1 MKIINIHIMKKIT
14 FSILFVWLSL
24 SLWAARQP
32 EFSTAGFFR
41 LDNSG
46 REVYSM
52 NPAWRFHKGAV
63 ESAETKEFND
73 KDWTVVSLPDGIE
86 YLPTEASGC
95 INYQGEVWYRKHF
108 TPDAVLKGKKLFLH
122 FEAIMGKSK
131 VFVNGKLL
139 TEHFGGYLPV
149 IADVTDVLDWN
160 GDNVIAVWADNS
172 DDPSYPPGKA
182 QDVLDYTY
190 FGGIYRDCW
199 LIAHNNVFITDPNY
213 ENEVA
218 GGGLF
223 VAFGK
228 VSDAL
233 AEVQLKIHV
242 RNATKNPFSGRVEY
256 MLLQPDGTEV
266 ARLSDKIQVKAG
278 RATTVSDRMPVK
290 QPMLWTPSTPT
301 LYNLLVRVLDKEGNV
316 IDGYRRRIGIRSIE
330 FKGKDGF
337 YLNGRPYGK
346 PLIGANRH
354 QDFAVVGNAVANS
367 IHWRDAKKLKDV
379 GMEIIR
385 NAHCPQD
392 PAFMDACD
400 ELGLFVIV
408 NTPGW
413 QFWNDAPE
421 FAQRVYSDIRNVVRR
436 DRNHPS
442 VWLWEPILNET
453 WYPADFAKNTRDIV
467 DAEYPYPYCYSGS
480 DSEARGHEN
489 FSVYFAHPA
498 NMQDAS
504 KEIDPTKT
512 YFTREWGDNVDDWSS
527 HNSPSRVARNWG
539 EQPMRVQAQHYACPY
554 YPVTSYDVLYKQSP
568 QHVGGCLWHS
578 FDHQRGYHPDP
589 FYGGLMDVFRQPK
602 YSYYMFMAQR
612 PAVKNDRNAGSGPMV
627 YIAHEM
633 TPFSGKDVTVYSNC
647 DEVRLTFNKGGKTYT
662 YKKDKNRPGMPSPVI
677 TFPDVYDFM
686 VDKAFSR
693 TQKQDDVYLLAE
705 GLIDGKVVA
714 THKVVPARR
723 PEKILLWMDNEG
735 TDLKADGSDFVTVV
749 AAVADKNGNI
759 KRLNNYNIR
768 FSIEGEGR
776 LLGGP
781 EVLANPVPVKW
792 GTAPVLVQSTLKPGK
807 IRITASVLFE
817 GSQMPISGELEF
829 ESKPSVFPLVYDA
842 ADAARIP
849 LGSASAGQNT
859 ASKTDAEREVER
871 LRKELN
877 TLKLKE
883 VERQQSEFGEK
894 E

>member
-1 MKIINIHIMKKIT
+1 MKKIT

-63 ESAETKEFND
+63 EGAETKEFND

-108 TPDAVLKGKKLFLH
+108 TPDAALKGKKLFLH

-354 QDFAVVGNAVANS
+354 QDFAIVGNAVANS

-489 FSVYFAHPA
+489 FPVYFAHPA

-686 VDKAFSR
+686 MDKAFSR

-781 EVLANPVPVKW
+781 GVLANPVPVKW

-842 ADAARIP
+842 ADAACIP

-859 ASKTDAEREVER
+859 TSKTDAEREVER

>member
-108 TPDAVLKGKKLFLH
+108 TPDATLKGKKLFLH

-489 FSVYFAHPA
+489 FPVYFAHPA

-781 EVLANPVPVKW
+781 GVLANPVPVKW

>member
-1 MKIINIHIMKKIT
+1 MKKIT

-108 TPDAVLKGKKLFLH
+108 TPDAALKGKKLFLH

-139 TEHFGGYLPV
+139 TENFGGYLPV

-160 GDNVIAVWADNS
+160 GGNVIAVWADNS

-354 QDFAVVGNAVANS
+354 QDFAIVGNAVANS

-489 FSVYFAHPA
+489 FPVYFAHPA

-781 EVLANPVPVKW
+781 GVLANPVPVKW

-817 GSQMPISGELEF
+817 GSQMPISGELEL

>member
-1 MKIINIHIMKKIT
+1 MKKIT

-63 ESAETKEFND
+63 EGAETKEFND

-108 TPDAVLKGKKLFLH
+108 TPDAALKGKKLFLH

-489 FSVYFAHPA
+489 FPVYFAHPA

-686 VDKAFSR
+686 MDKAFSR

-781 EVLANPVPVKW
+781 GVLANPVPVKW

-817 GSQMPISGELEF
+817 GSQMPISGELEL

>member
-1 MKIINIHIMKKIT
+1 MKKIT

-108 TPDAVLKGKKLFLH
+108 TPDAALKGKKLFLH

-160 GDNVIAVWADNS
+160 GGNVIAVWADNS

-278 RATTVSDRMPVK
+278 RATAVSDRMPVK

-354 QDFAVVGNAVANS
+354 QDFAIVGNAVANS

-489 FSVYFAHPA
+489 FPVYFAHPA

-781 EVLANPVPVKW
+781 GVLANPVPVKW

-817 GSQMPISGELEF
+817 GSQMPISGELEL

>member
-1 MKIINIHIMKKIT
+1 MKKIT

-63 ESAETKEFND
+63 EGAETKEFND

-108 TPDAVLKGKKLFLH
+108 TPDAALKGKKLFLH

-266 ARLSDKIQVKAG
+266 ARLSDKIQVKVG

-489 FSVYFAHPA
+489 FPVYFAHPA

-512 YFTREWGDNVDDWSS
+512 YYTREWGDNVDDWSS

-781 EVLANPVPVKW
+781 GVLANPVPVKW